1 MIKKSLIVIAVLEW
15 GNLCSYEGVEPLH
28 IRSKL
33 RWKVEVHYMSSD
45 LVFCDFVAALGK
57 SRTTDVPKSEAYN
70 LGVLLKVH
78 HPYLPRPRLRQG
90 SFAAMFYYG
99 TR

>member
-33 RWKVEVHYMSSD
+33 RWKVEVHCMYSD
-45 LVFCDFVAALGK
+45 LVFCDFVAALGNF
-57 SRTTDVPKSEAYN
+57 RTTEVPKSKEYN
-70 LGVLLKVH
+70 LNVLLKFH
-78 HPYLPRPRLRQG
+78 RPYLPRPRLRQG
-90 SFAAMFYYG
+90 SFAA
-99 TR
+99 T